1 MTRPKTI
8 KTAETRKGP
17 GSQPPE
23 QENLMTTTE
32 TWLDIMPAIPL
43 ARGVAFLLYF
53 DGCEEYCG
61 SDRRRVC
68 LSFEDDYAEWVDD
81 DGDFCSTPECDTRVD
96 LDDPQG
102 FGYALRQWWIER
114 GTDIIERLQRYHSER
129 MRALTKLRQ
138 SGAKQTASVAWS
150 RWEPMFTMFRQ
161 LRKGMMGLTLR
172 WLRDET
178 TDADRLALAHAL
190 AEVTR

>member
-1 MTRPKTI
+1 
-8 KTAETRKGP
+8 
-17 GSQPPE
+17 
-23 QENLMTTTE
+23 MTTTE

-102 FGYALRQWWIER
+102 FGYALRYCLRTPLGVLKLAHALGFGTGVGEQYSGSDMKGWIV
-114 GTDIIERLQRYHSER
+114 GWAATDL
-129 MRALTKLRQ
+129 A
-138 SGAKQTASVAWS
+138 
-150 RWEPMFTMFRQ
+150 
-161 LRKGMMGLTLR
+161 
-172 WLRDET
+172 
-178 TDADRLALAHAL
+178 TDQDRLALARAL